1 MVKKRTI
8 IIRQNLDISYLLD
21 LWKNKWGKSFM
32 FITVSG
38 NIKVEENVIR
48 PEALFL
54 ASTHFFLALYIYMI
68 ASRDKQI
75 GD

>member
-38 NIKVEENVIR
+38 DIKVEENVIR
-48 PEALFL
+48 LEALFL
-54 ASTHFFLALYIYMI
+54 ASSHLFLALYVYMI
-68 ASRDKQI
+68 ATRDIQI